1 VRGFLLGK
9 LVPEPQHNHR
19 PLAVRQLLQGL
30 DQPVPVSLSTL
41 LPEKTVIN
49 SIDQPPDDR
58 RHNDV
63 RAQSAPSGGGT
74 MNLQVEFD
82 YEGRTYTVESPSINL
97 WNVHM
102 LAQMNDK
109 MTIETDLRTGGQ
121 IFVTWSE
128 IGVIRLVSPVD
139 DNGHAAGPEAS

>member
-1 VRGFLLGK
+1 
-9 LVPEPQHNHR
+9 
-19 PLAVRQLLQGL
+19 
-30 DQPVPVSLSTL
+30 
-41 LPEKTVIN
+41 
-49 SIDQPPDDR
+49 
-58 RHNDV
+58 
-63 RAQSAPSGGGT
+63 

-82 YEGRTYTVESPSINL
+82 YEGRTYTVESPSVNL

-139 DNGHAAGPEAS
+139 DNGHAAGPAAG

>member
-1 VRGFLLGK
+1 MTVRRYLR
-9 LVPEPQHNHR
+9 R
-19 PLAVRQLLQGL
+19 P
-30 DQPVPVSLSTL
+30 
-41 LPEKTVIN
+41 
-49 SIDQPPDDR
+49 
-58 RHNDV
+58 
-63 RAQSAPSGGGT
+63 GGGPV
-74 MNLQVEFD
+74 NLQVEFD

-102 LAQMNDK
+102 LGQMNDK

-139 DNGHAAGPEAS
+139 DNGHAAGPAAG